1 MKEMIE
7 EVKAILGRDYT
18 VETKQVEKAND
29 ITLTAFV
36 IHDIKATRLIEPT
49 VYYKNGMT
57 PQDIV
62 DKYKEGLEQSKIMDM
77 DVNKLGS
84 REYILS
90 NVIPILYNSVKS
102 ANILADAVHVHVA
115 NLVIAFRVVVDDDPS
130 GVSTYLVK
138 TGMLDH
144 AGITE
149 QELYDAAMEN
159 IQGKGELYDIR
170 DAILGWGNQVTEDDD
185 PMIICITSN
194 NKHYGASMIF
204 DKTIRDRLDRIYS
217 EYYLLPS
224 SLHEMLAVPRN
235 KMDVDSLINM
245 VREVNA
251 TEVAPSDFLSDDVYI
266 YEDRLKV
273 A

>member
-1 MKEMIE
+1 MMKEMIE

-18 VETKQVEKAND
+18 VETKQIEKAND

-36 IHDIKATRLIEPT
+36 IHDTKATRLIEPT

-62 DKYKEGLEQSKIMDM
+62 DKYKEGFEQSKIMDM

-159 IQGKGELYDIR
+159 IQDKGETHDLRSVMFGLD
-170 DAILGWGNQVTEDDD
+170 DQMFDDD
-185 PMIICITSN
+185 PDIVYITN
-194 NKHYGASMIF
+194 RNKTYGASMIF
-204 DKTIRDRLDRIYS
+204 DKAVRDKLDRLFG

-224 SLHEMLAVPRN
+224 SLHEMLAVSKN
-235 KMDVDSLINM
+235 KMDVDALLNM

-251 TEVAPSDFLSDDVYI
+251 TEVAPSDFLSDDVYV
-266 YEDRLKV
+266 YEDGLKV

>member
-1 MKEMIE
+1 MMKEMIE
-7 EVKAILGRDYT
+7 EVKAILGRDYI
-18 VETKQVEKAND
+18 VETKQIDKENG

-36 IHDIKATRLIEPT
+36 IHNTKESRLVAPT

-62 DKYKEGLEQSKIMDM
+62 DKYKEGLEQSKIMDT

-115 NLVIAFRVVVDDDPS
+115 NLVIAFRVVVDNDSS
-130 GVSTYLVK
+130 GLSTYLVK
-138 TGMLDH
+138 TEMLDH

-159 IQGKGELYDIR
+159 IQGKGETHDLRSVMFGFGDQMFDNDPDI
-170 DAILGWGNQVTEDDD
+170 VY
-185 PMIICITSN
+185 ITNSN
-194 NKHYGASMIF
+194 KTYGASMIF
-204 DKTIRDRLDRIYS
+204 DKAVRDKLDRLFG

-224 SLHEMLAVPRN
+224 SLHEMLAVSKN
-235 KMDVDSLINM
+235 KMDVDDLLNM
-245 VREVNA
+245 VREINA
-251 TEVAPSDFLSDDVYI
+251 TEVAPSDFLSDDVYV
-266 YEDRLKV
+266 YEDGLKV